1 MWRSLK
7 VVDVARVMGESVGA
21 KPVWALVSWGTIV
34 GGGGG
39 GWSELCVALHGAWAK
54 DAHAHDAHAPCGGK
68 TGLPGPGNEN
78 VKLLR

>member
-34 GGGGG
+34 GGGGAAG
-39 GWSELCVALHGAWAK
+39 ASSAWRYMAHGRRMPMRMMPMRHAAAK
-54 DAHAHDAHAPCGGK
+54 PDSRVPEMK
-68 TGLPGPGNEN
+68 TLSY
-78 VKLLR
+78 